1 MLAYLSHF
9 SKMAIKALIRFKL
22 HTVISLLSLTFGFL
36 CYVSAVLISNYAQSF
51 DQHFPNSGRIFNI
64 ISRSDGEAG
73 PDKFPIVNQPAA
85 RYLRA
90 AFPEIPN
97 IVRSSTAYPQ
107 DVSVEGQTIAFD
119 TRYVEPRFFDIFP
132 LEMING
138 LATGEDLPPNSVLM
152 SEAAAQRTFG
162 TLNVVGERLLINNRH
177 DVSVAGV
184 FANATYPSHL
194 QSSVELFNTEL
205 IAPIE
210 LTDNVIN
217 EQIAAAGGDPNA
229 DRWGNQSD
237 NVYVEIPEDMP
248 FDFDAFNERLHEFVE
263 TTVPD
268 EYKEHMTYELSP
280 INKMITTQ
288 FALVTGGFDIT
299 DILIVAGAL
308 VLMIGC
314 LNYSNLVIAQLSL
327 RGQEIG
333 VQKILGAKRSLLLVQ
348 YCFESLLFVAFAL
361 TLTLL
366 LLFFALSSL
375 QSAGIPGIAPV
386 MLLDPALWLAI
397 LSVAAVI
404 VAIAGGYPALRT
416 ATVPL
421 VSMLRP
427 KGSSGYSG
435 RLRALMVGLQFFVS
449 GTLMIMAI
457 IMFGQNRAMTNQL
470 DGSRIDPKI
479 AISTP
484 IDTYTVDSDLLID
497 QLKQHPAVV
506 SVTQVD
512 TLPWEISSSGTY
524 VSPTRD
530 TEADRAQI
538 GYHYV
543 GYEYLQTMGTQLL
556 GGRDFSR
563 DRANDLLPPF
573 NEVAPGSGPYSML
586 IDDKMARAMGWE
598 SAVAAIGRSVFR
610 EIGPPT
616 IPEEMI
622 VEFTV
627 IGAVGEKPYQ
637 FIDFGMFGSEGNMY
651 FLRPQS
657 ANNLLVRVSRQNLNG
672 GLVHIDETW
681 RNLMPT
687 IALKRQFIDDLFYS
701 TYTIFLTIS
710 AAIGILSVV
719 GFLIASIGLLGNA
732 TFITNIRQK
741 EVGIRKVMGASSGKL
756 LRMLL
761 LDFAKPIMIA
771 NAIAWPLGYVI
782 GNTYVSLFAARAD
795 VTIFPFIV
803 SFLLS
808 VLIAFAAVMS
818 QSWKSA
824 RVRPALV
831 LRYE

>member
-1 MLAYLSHF
+1 MSAYLSHF
-9 SKMAIKALIRFKL
+9 FRMATKALVRFKL
-22 HTVISLLSLTFGFL
+22 HSIISLLSLTFGFL

-51 DQHFPNSGRIFNI
+51 DQHFPNADRIYNI
-64 ISRSDGEAG
+64 IIRSDGQAG

-85 RYLRA
+85 RYLRT

-97 IVRSSTAYPQ
+97 IVRSSTSYPQ
-107 DVSVEGQTIAFD
+107 DVAIDGQTVTLD

-138 LATGEDLPPNSVLM
+138 LAAGEELPPNSVM
-152 SEAAAQRTFG
+152 IGEDAARRIFG
-162 TLNVVGERLLINNRH
+162 SLDVVGERLLIDNRY
-177 DVSVAGV
+177 DVAIAGV
-184 FANATYPSHL
+184 FAKSRYPTHL
-194 QSSVELFNTEL
+194 QSSVAMFDTELF
-205 IAPIE
+205 APIE
-210 LTDNVIN
+210 LPDNELR
-217 EQIAAAGGDPNA
+217 EQVAASGGDPNA

-237 NVYVEIPEDMP
+237 NVYLEIPEDLP
-248 FDFDAFNERLHEFVE
+248 FSVPEFNERLHEFVA
-263 TTVPD
+263 TTLP
-268 EYKEHMTYELSP
+268 EEFREHITYELSP
-280 INKMITTQ
+280 INKLITTQ

-299 DILIVAGAL
+299 DVLIVAGAL

-327 RGQEIG
+327 RSQEIG

-348 YCFESLLFVAFAL
+348 YCFESLMFVALSLAI
-361 TLTLL
+361 TLV
-366 LLFFALSSL
+366 LLFFVLSSL
-375 QSAGIPGIAPV
+375 QSAGIAGIGPV
-386 MLLDPALWLAI
+386 MLLNSSLWLAI
-397 LSVAAVI
+397 VIVTALI

-435 RLRALMVGLQFFVS
+435 RLRALMVGVQFFVS
-449 GTLMIMAI
+449 GTLMIMAL
-457 IMFGQNRAMTNQL
+457 IMFAQNRAMTNQL
-470 DGSRIDPKI
+470 DGSFADPKI

-484 IDTYTVDSDLLID
+484 IDTYTVEPELLINE
-497 QLKQHPAVV
+497 LKQHPAIL

-512 TLPWEISSSGTY
+512 ILPWEISNSSTY
-524 VSPTRD
+524 VSRTRN
-530 TEADRAQI
+530 TEVDRVQI
-538 GYHYV
+538 SYHSV
-543 GYEYLQTMGTQLL
+543 GYEYLQTMNITLL

-563 DRANDLLPPF
+563 DRINDRLPPF
-573 NEVAPGSGPYSML
+573 NEVTPGSGPYSML
-586 IDDKMARAMGWE
+586 IDDKMARSMGWN
-598 SAVAAIGRSVFR
+598 SAVEALGQSVFQ
-610 EIGPPT
+610 EVGPPT
-616 IPEEMI
+616 IPEKMI
-622 VEFTV
+622 VEFTI
-627 IGAVGEKPYQ
+627 IGAVGELPYQ
-637 FIDFGMFGSEGNMY
+637 FIDFGMFGAEGNMY
-651 FLRPQS
+651 FLRPQYAS
-657 ANNLLVRVSRQNLNG
+657 NLLVRVSRQNLNG

-681 RNLMPT
+681 RKLMPT

-710 AAIGILSVV
+710 AAIGILSIV

-771 NAIAWPLGYVI
+771 NAIAWPLGYVM
-782 GNTYVSLFAARAD
+782 GNTYVSLFAARAEI
-795 VTIFPFIV
+795 TLTPFIV

-808 VLIAFAAVMS
+808 VAIAFTAVLS

-824 RVRPALV
+824 RVHPALV